1 MKTASKSIVG
11 LTRAGALRRRVGASI
26 AMMAMLAG
34 TIVVLAPASI
44 AVAQDLTPR
53 APVQKSPIALVGV
66 DVYPVDAEPIIDGYV
81 LFDQGK
87 LRAIG
92 KRADF
97 KPGAGVQVRDFAT
110 GVDAK
115 TPPGAA
121 PASPGAVRARVYPGL
136 ISAYTRMGLEEIG
149 AVRPSTD
156 MNEAGDITPEVVAAS
171 TVNPDSWLMPVA
183 RSNGVLIFGAFPT
196 GGTIAGRA
204 SVISADGWTT
214 EDLTVRRDAG
224 LVVQWPRVRT
234 VRAWWMDQSEEDQ
247 QRRTKESLDR
257 LTGPTGAFARAKAYI
272 AAKDA
277 DATGVPTDLR
287 WEAMRSIFPSPASA
301 PGGPGAGAARSEAQ
315 RTVFVEA
322 QEYDQILSAVAF
334 ARRENLKLTIV
345 GGRDAVL
352 ASEQLKAINAS
363 VIVNAVINL
372 PRREDTPY
380 DDMFTLPKRLK
391 DAGIAFAI
399 ASGEETPHER
409 NLPYA
414 AGMAA
419 AHGLDSASALR
430 SVTLSA
436 AEILGVADVIGS
448 ITPGKDATIIITR
461 GDPLD
466 VRTDVVGAYIQGR
479 PIDLSNKQTILAERY
494 REKYRQGK

>member
-1 MKTASKSIVG
+1 MKTATKSILV
-11 LTRAGALRRRVGASI
+11 LTRAGALGRRLGASV
-26 AMMAMLAG
+26 ASMAMLAG
-34 TIVVLAPASI
+34 TCAVLAP
-44 AVAQDLTPR
+44 VGGVMAQDLTPR

-97 KPGAGVQVRDFAT
+97 KPGAGVQVRDFT
-110 GVDAK
+110 SGGDAK
-115 TPPGAA
+115 TPGAA
-121 PASPGAVRARVYPGL
+121 RERARVYPGL

-149 AVRPSTD
+149 ALRPSTD

-214 EDLTVRRDAG
+214 EDLTIRRDAG

-234 VRAWWMDQSEEDQ
+234 VRAWWMDQSEDDQ

-277 DATGVPTDLR
+277 DTAGVPTDLR
-287 WEAMRSIFPSPASA
+287 WEAMRSIFPSSGA
-301 PGGPGAGAARSEAQ
+301 GGAGAGAGKGEPQ

-334 ARRENLKLTIV
+334 ARRENLRLTIV

-352 ASEQLKAINAS
+352 AAEQLKAINAS

-372 PRREDTPY
+372 PRREDTAY

-391 DAGIAFAI
+391 DAGIAFAL

-419 AHGLDSASALR
+419 AHGLDNASALR

-436 AEILGVADVIGS
+436 AEILGVSEVIGS

-466 VRTDVVGAYIQGR
+466 VRTDVIGAYIQGR